1 MTLRDYVKIF
11 RQRWWVIVVCGLVG
25 AVVMFVITPAKASD
39 QAPTRS
45 YTATATLLV
54 GSVEGGGGA
63 SMPLGRIALYVTT
76 GEVPVRAA
84 QQLGFED
91 DPAVL
96 AQQISVSQD
105 PAAAALTIS
114 AKNSNAQV
122 AADRANVFAQ
132 TTVDYFNELGSGTTL
147 TILQAATPIADNPG
161 GAVIPPNRALRTG
174 LGVLV
179 GLLLGLGVAIV
190 IDHLDAR
197 LRTRDEIHEATDLPV
212 IAEIPKLPRAERQAQ
227 SIVVS
232 QSPLSVYA
240 DGYRAARSA
249 LLHAPTIPIN
259 TEPPAR
265 SGTGGTFGSWE
276 ADDTYGPVTA
286 TEAAPGGSVVMITS
300 ALAGEGKTTSAA
312 NIAASFAETGKRVL
326 VIDAD
331 LRSPNLH
338 ELFDVPQGA
347 GVSDF
352 LSQPKAISLSTLVR
366 PTSIEGVGIV
376 TAGTQLE
383 HPASLTSRMEPLV
396 QAARKLADIV
406 VIDSSPILGASDG
419 FDIIP
424 LVDSVLLVV
433 RSGRLTAVAAQR
445 VAELLKRFQ
454 VPVAGIVMVAVP
466 AIASDGYGYG
476 YGYGHG
482 DSKKHRGKKTTQ
494 TVSAHAAEP
503 DLMAQITEPTPD
515 AAASQ
520 SRGPRRNARRAVGQ
534 NQDA

>member
-1 MTLRDYVKIF
+1 MTLRDYLKIF
-11 RQRWWVIVVCGLVG
+11 RQRWWVIMACALVAG
-25 AVVMFVITPAKASD
+25 AVMFIITPAKASD

-84 QQLGFED
+84 EQLGFED

-105 PAAAALTIS
+105 AAAAALTIS

-122 AADRANVFAQ
+122 AADQANVFAQ

-147 TILQAATPIADNPG
+147 TILQAATPIADSPG

-179 GLLLGLGVAIV
+179 GLLLGLAVAIV
-190 IDHLDAR
+190 VDHLDAR

-212 IAEIPKLPRAERQAQ
+212 IAEIPKLPRAERQAH
-227 SIVVS
+227 SIVVG

-259 TEPPAR
+259 TGPPAR

-276 ADDTYGPVTA
+276 RDDAYGPVTA

-331 LRSPNLH
+331 LRSPDLH

-352 LSQPKAISLSTLVR
+352 LTRPEAVSLSTLVR
-366 PTSIEGVGIV
+366 PTSIQGVGIL

-383 HPASLTSRMEPLV
+383 HPASLTSRMEPLI
-396 QAARKLADIV
+396 QAARKLADFV

-454 VPVAGIVMVAVP
+454 VPVAGVVVVAVS
-466 AIASDGYGYG
+466 AQASDGYGYG
-476 YGYGHG
+476 YGYGYG
-482 DSKKHRGKKTTQ
+482 DGKKRRRKKTSQ
-494 TVSAHAAEP
+494 TATAQSAEP
-503 DLMAQITEPTPD
+503 ALVATTTEPTPD
-515 AAASQ
+515 ATAGQ